1 MDYKI
6 FWSAE
11 AEEDLVKYLSQFE
24 FLGKTHYINGLLK
37 VISELLNLLS
47 KTPFMH
53 PIWDFDIHVAPLRK
67 IPYTLYYIVDN
78 DKKIITIIGL
88 LHQKQDNSIVSIRE

>member
-1 MDYKI
+1 
-6 FWSAE
+6 
-11 AEEDLVKYLSQFE
+11 
-24 FLGKTHYINGLLK
+24 
-37 VISELLNLLS
+37 
-47 KTPFMH
+47 MH